1 MRAGCWLGGH
11 GVVVVSIRS
20 RLTWAYV
27 SFFAVA
33 LLVLDLGLFFFVR
46 SSLVGGIDNE
56 LRLGASLLQQG
67 FTDSNTTLRGHFQ
80 GDDFMVKLTPP
91 SVSGFDETTLYVQ
104 IHQIDGTLVTNSP
117 NVRKPI
123 PVDEQIFEEAK
134 HGPVTSNVT
143 AGHDMHI
150 RVLMA
155 PLTIVSPVDKDKS
168 ETVGVMLLARRMDE
182 TDKALNLFGYAIFGG
197 GLVVLLAAARGGTW
211 LTRAAFKPID
221 EVVRTAQSIVSASDL
236 SSRVPVPV
244 VEDELH
250 RLTVTINDLLARLET
265 LFATQRRFV
274 ADVSHELRTPL
285 AAMQGNLDV
294 LARGAD
300 RDPEL
305 LRESLDDMRR
315 EVGRLIRMT
324 NDLLL
329 LAQTEAGLVLR
340 KEPVELDT
348 LLLEVVRELRPLA
361 GGVQLRLGAEDQAL
375 VNGDRDRI
383 KQALL
388 NLGMNALQHTPAGGT
403 ITLGLQRAD
412 DMVRLSVADTGSG
425 VLPEALPHI
434 FDRFYRADTSRN
446 RDRGGAGLGLAIV
459 KWVAEAHRGRVLVE
473 SEPGLGSLFALEL
486 PLAEGSALAAAA
498 TSSPKPDAAP
508 LELPVSG

>member
-1 MRAGCWLGGH
+1 
-11 GVVVVSIRS
+11 
-20 RLTWAYV
+20 
-27 SFFAVA
+27 
-33 LLVLDLGLFFFVR
+33 
-46 SSLVGGIDNE
+46 
-56 LRLGASLLQQG
+56 
-67 FTDSNTTLRGHFQ
+67 
-80 GDDFMVKLTPP
+80 
-91 SVSGFDETTLYVQ
+91 
-104 IHQIDGTLVTNSP
+104 
-117 NVRKPI
+117 
-123 PVDEQIFEEAK
+123 
-134 HGPVTSNVT
+134 
-143 AGHDMHI
+143 
-150 RVLMA
+150 
-155 PLTIVSPVDKDKS
+155 
-168 ETVGVMLLARRMDE
+168 
-182 TDKALNLFGYAIFGG
+182 YAIFGG

-221 EVVRTAQSIVSASDL
+221 EVVRTAQGIVSASDL

-274 ADVSHELRTPL
+274 ADVSHELRKPL

-361 GGVQLRLGAEDQAL
+361 NGVQLRLGAEDQAL

-388 NLGMNALQHTPAGGT
+388 NLGMNALQHTPPGGI

-425 VLPEALPHI
+425 IAPEALPHV

-446 RDRGGAGLGLAIV
+446 RNHGGAGLGLAIV
-459 KWVAEAHRGRVLVE
+459 KWVAEAHRGHVLVE
-473 SEPGLGSLFALEL
+473 SEPGRGSLFALEL
-486 PLAEGSALAAAA
+486 PLADGSALVG
-498 TSSPKPDAAP
+498 TGSPKPDPAP